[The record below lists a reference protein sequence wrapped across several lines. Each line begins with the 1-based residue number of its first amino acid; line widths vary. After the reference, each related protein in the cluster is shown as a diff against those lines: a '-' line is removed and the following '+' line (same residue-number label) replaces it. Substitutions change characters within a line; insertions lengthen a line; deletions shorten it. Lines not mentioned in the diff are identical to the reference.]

1 MQEEVLTVM
10 QTVAKCKEMG
20 FPCSEYSLRLWIKQ
34 GKIPV
39 CRIRTK
45 QLLYWPNVYAFI
57 TCTDRS
63 CPDLNP
69 QLSCKTHC

>member
-57 TCTDRS
+57 TCTANS
-63 CPDLNP
+63 SPDLNP
-69 QLSCKTHC
+69 QLSCKMHC